1 MSHHPQMG
9 HGNAQLG
16 IYPRT
21 VSMQG
26 QPQMGIYP
34 QRASLQGTHPQMGSF
49 LSDILGVELDL
60 SKTGTTLLTQG
71 TEGAKAELAAQV
83 VGNKDVQTMAYQA
96 SQKTLAD
103 KISFFLVKNQ
113 KMIATGVIA
122 VGGLW
127 AINKFVLK
135 KARA

>member
-9 HGNAQLG
+9 QGYAQMG

-49 LSDILGVELDL
+49 LSDVFGVDLDL
-60 SKTGTTLLTQG
+60 SRTGTTLLTQG

-83 VGNKDVQTMAYQA
+83 VGNKDVQAMAYQA
-96 SQKTLAD
+96 TEKSLAD
-103 KISFFLVKNQ
+103 KVSYFLVKNQ
-113 KMIATGVIA
+113 KLIATGIIGVA
-122 VGGLW
+122 GFW
-127 AINKFVLK
+127 ALNKFVLK
-135 KARA
+135 KSRA